1 MNLLEL
7 ISKRRSIRQFTSD
20 DIEQE
25 KLDYVMECVRLAPS
39 AANFQPWKFLI
50 VKTKE
55 KRTLLQKCY
64 AAKWFMAAPVY
75 IVAIGDSKQSWKRNY
90 DGKDHYDV
98 DVAIALEHLV
108 LAATEQEL
116 GTCWVCDFDAA
127 LCSQLL
133 QLPQNEVPVAI
144 IAVGH
149 PARTLDKVVNRK
161 SIQEISSTI

>member
-1 MNLLEL
+1 MDLLEL
-7 ISKRRSIRQFTSD
+7 ISKRRSIRQFTSED
-20 DIEQE
+20 VEQE

-50 VKTKE
+50 VKTDE
-55 KRTLLQKCY
+55 KRILLQKCY
-64 AAKWFMAAPVY
+64 ARKWFMAAPVY

-90 DGKDHYDV
+90 DRKDHYDV
-98 DVAIALEHLV
+98 DVAIAVEHLV

-144 IAVGH
+144 IATGY
-149 PARTLDKVVNRK
+149 PARILDKVISRK

>member
-7 ISKRRSIRQFTSD
+7 ISKRRSIRQFTSENV
-20 DIEQE
+20 EQE

-64 AAKWFMAAPVY
+64 AAKWFTAAPVY
-75 IVAIGDSKQSWKRNY
+75 IVAMGDSKQSWKRNY
-90 DGKDHYDV
+90 DSIDHYDV

-108 LAATEQEL
+108 LAETRN
-116 GTCWVCDFDAA
+116 VI
-127 LCSQLL
+127 
-133 QLPQNEVPVAI
+133 AI
-144 IAVGH
+144 Y
-149 PARTLDKVVNRK
+149 
-161 SIQEISSTI
+161 

>member
-7 ISKRRSIRQFTSD
+7 ISKRRSIRQFTPE

-25 KLDYVMECVRLAPS
+25 KLDYIMECIRLAPS

-55 KRTLLQKCY
+55 KQTLLQKCY
-64 AAKWFMAAPVY
+64 TAKWFTSAPVY
-75 IVAIGDSKQSWKRNY
+75 IIAIGNSDQSWKRDY
-90 DGKDHYDV
+90 DEKDHYDI
-98 DVAIALEHLV
+98 DIAIALEHFV
-108 LAATEQEL
+108 LAATEKGI
-116 GTCWVCDFDAA
+116 GTCWVCDFDAT

-144 IAVGH
+144 IAAGYPV
-149 PARTLDKVVNRK
+149 RTLDKVVNRK
-161 SIQEISSTI
+161 TIQEISSTI

>member
-7 ISKRRSIRQFTSD
+7 ISKRRSIRQFTSED
-20 DIEQE
+20 VEQE

-50 VKTKE
+50 VKTEE

-64 AAKWFMAAPVY
+64 GAKWFTSAPIY
-75 IVAIGDSKQSWKRNY
+75 IVAIGDSNQSWKRNY
-90 DGKDHYDV
+90 DTKDHYDV

-108 LAATEQEL
+108 LAATEQNL

-144 IAVGH
+144 IVAGY
-149 PARTLDKVVNRK
+149 PARALDKVVNRK